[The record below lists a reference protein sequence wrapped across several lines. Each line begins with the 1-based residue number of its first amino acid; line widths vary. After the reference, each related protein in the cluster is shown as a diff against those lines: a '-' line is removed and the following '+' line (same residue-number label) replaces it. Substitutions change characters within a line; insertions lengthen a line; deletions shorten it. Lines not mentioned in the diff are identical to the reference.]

1 MTKTFFFQK
10 RFFPLFCVQF
20 LGAFNDNV
28 FKNALVMLITFQL
41 AKTPNE
47 AGLLIT
53 LAAGIFI
60 LPFFLLSAFAGQLA
74 DSHDKTM
81 LIRKIKLAEV
91 LIMLTAAVAFWM
103 QDIQLLLVVLFFMGA
118 QSAFFG
124 PIKYGVLP
132 EYLSETELLKG
143 NGWFSGSTFIAILLG
158 TLLGGWMVLSQDG
171 IKWVSLTV
179 IVIALAGY
187 LMSLKVPSSD
197 LKIEP
202 VTLEWNLLGA
212 IRHEVAHA
220 RQFPQAFFAVL
231 AISWFWFLGATYLS
245 QMPVLVKETLGAND
259 SVVLMFLSL
268 FSIGIGLGAWVV
280 NQFKLDIANIR
291 QLRWLVLPLLGIS
304 LVMLLSNALM
314 QHSGTDTSEHGLITL
329 SHFLSSPF
337 HDIVLVLMGLIAVLG
352 GIYIVPLYTLL
363 QVQTPDGKRSRMV
376 AANNILNA
384 VFMVA
389 SSLWIM
395 MLYALDWSLLTILTS
410 IAVLNLVAA
419 IWFMLRAKRLSI
431 EE

>member
-1 MTKTFFFQK
+1 MTQTFFFQK

-53 LAAGIFI
+53 LAAGLFI

-74 DSHDKTM
+74 DSQDKTA

-91 LIMLTAAVAFWM
+91 LIMLTAAFAFWM
-103 QDIQLLLVVLFFMGA
+103 QDVNLLLVVLFFMGA

-124 PIKYGVLP
+124 PIKYGILP
-132 EYLSETELLKG
+132 EYLSESELMKG

-158 TLLGGWMVLSQDG
+158 TLLGGWLVLSEEG

-179 IVIALAGY
+179 IVISLLGY
-187 LMSLKVPSSD
+187 FMSTKVPASS
-197 LKIEP
+197 LQTEP
-202 VTLEWNLLGA
+202 VRLDWNL
-212 IRHEVAHA
+212 IRSIRDEVVHA

-245 QMPVLVKETLGAND
+245 QIPVLVKETLGAND
-259 SVVLMFLSL
+259 SVVLMFLAL
-268 FSIGIGLGAWVV
+268 FSIGIGLGAWLV
-280 NQFKLDIANIR
+280 NQLKLEIHHIR
-291 QLRWLVLPLLGIS
+291 QLRWLVLPLLVIS
-304 LVMLLSNALM
+304 LVMLLSNILM
-314 QHSGTDTSEHGLITL
+314 QQAPVSNTGSNLM
-329 SHFLSSPF
+329 SLSSFLKSPI
-337 HDIVLVLMGLIAVLG
+337 HDVVLVLMGLIAVLG
-352 GIYIVPLYTLL
+352 GTYIVPLYTLL
-363 QVQTPDGKRSRMV
+363 QVQTPGGKRSRMV
-376 AANNILNA
+376 AANNIMNA
-384 VFMVA
+384 IFMVA

-395 MLYALDWSLLTILTS
+395 ALYAWDWSLLSILTS
-410 IAVLNLVAA
+410 IALLNFLAA
-419 IWFMLRAKRLSI
+419 LWFVRRAKKLSF
-431 EE
+431 E